1 MANTTGEDI
10 ANTAADALASNARTA
25 ENIVKGNT
33 EALQESGAASSA
45 AIQELT
51 KAYQELATKNVR
63 NLTAAMEALAKVKSP
78 TEFLTLQQR
87 LVREGVESA
96 VSDSQTIARLTTQIF
111 TAAFEP
117 VKKQVESMQKAT
129 KN

>member
-1 MANTTGEDI
+1 MANPSVEETAK
-10 ANTAADALASNARTA
+10 ANADALAKSGQKA
-25 ENIVKGNT
+25 ETIMKGNA
-33 EALQESGAASSA
+33 EALSQSGAASSA

-51 KAYQELATKNVR
+51 KAYQELASKNVK

-78 TEFLTLQQR
+78 SEFIALQQQ

-96 VSDSQTIARLTTQIF
+96 VSDSQHIARLTTQIF

-117 VKKQVESMQKAT
+117 VKKQIESVQKAGMS
-129 KN
+129 